1 MSTIELDAGREGA
14 ERLVQEALRRTEGV
28 QGYRSDGDTF
38 VVQFSGMGSFGKRL
52 AITFDAADDG
62 STNLSVRANRT
73 SPFAFTANPWRQKD
87 DFLAQLRAIREDERE
102 RAHIERGDA
111 PGLAADGQGVPAGDG
126 GEVSTRDN
134 EGVEPIDPS
143 ELRTLNAVKIL
154 LAVLLVVLAVVL
166 VAAWVL

>member
-1 MSTIELDAGREGA
+1 MSTIELDANREGA
-14 ERLVQEALRRTEGV
+14 QRLVQEALRRTEGV

-52 AITFDAADDG
+52 AITFDAADEG
-62 STNLSVRANRT
+62 GTILSVRANRT

-87 DFLAQLRAIREDERE
+87 DFLAQLRAIRDDERE

-111 PGLAADGQGVPAGDG
+111 PALATDGKGMPAGDG
-126 GEVSTRDN
+126 AEGPTRD
-134 EGVEPIDPS
+134 EAVERVDPS

-166 VAAWVL
+166 VAAWAL